1 MKPRRPGPLPGILV
15 GILVAAGLLLA
26 FSPTGSAQLTANC
39 SDTLRDH
46 DAAVWSI
53 TFRDNLSGLQ
63 DLPADDVLEEE
74 QGANATLVPGTTLQ
88 HTQEA
93 ASGSNVVRYNGS
105 DCRFVNDEGD
115 GEGLFLNDT
124 ALSADSAT
132 AATDNGLA
140 TVFAFEING
149 FGDSS
154 VFNGVLDYDAGHG
167 NFRMEIKFEELQI
180 EITDESGTVH
190 SKRFNDNGGGIPFAL
205 QSEKP
210 YGFAFSYFPGND
222 TWVLFGTDDMD
233 QPATADWEKIGQDT
247 VSSVA
252 SDLDNDGNDHNM
264 FAPTKNLDD
273 SITSSFVRYFNESV
287 PVNDLTS
294 LGSRPFIAGPSAD
307 FSFTCDGRTC
317 TFTDE
322 SVTPG
327 AIEDRNWTFGDGT
340 TNTNNQ
346 STVTHTY
353 DTFGS
358 FDVTLAITN
367 TTGATDSTTKTV
379 TTVLEPEFNV
389 TAGLV
394 AGSTLRHVAVDWRK
408 ASPAVWGRD
417 TRSTGSQTDGTL
429 VEWNETLTHEN
440 TFTLCPGTDR
450 QENNQPLGLSV
461 SKDTPGRP
469 VNACVDTALSDPVIL
484 ARKTNGDVQSE
495 FVAGT
500 ATGVPVDVGARS
512 LNNVS
517 TGENT
522 GFRQLLD
529 VPEGDVKWRIS
540 DGKSFVRH
548 AIDRD
553 AAEDPL
559 LCSTDDGSF
568 GTGTEC
574 RDADGF
580 VIGSD
585 SGVSGADVGVHGDV
599 VHLLDEAGETL
610 ERRTPGLTLTNST
623 NLHPAHHAPVA
634 VSKTGRFIAHTN
646 LSGSD
651 AESVVIRHAGNGS
664 RIVETTNFGG
674 NRGVNSLAWHPRDE
688 RVYAVNDTR
697 IWAFNLTTITSTS
710 DEATGED
717 TTVDA
722 EPEPTQ
728 EDDTPA
734 FGDPQQTASALNI
747 SLDAAQTFLGLILVL
762 ALTAGSVFAASE
774 AGVSGG
780 GSLAVGLVAM
790 GVGVILVNRLGW
802 FPIWAVFG
810 MFMLA
815 AAVLVLRAGSGGG
828 A

>member
-1 MKPRRPGPLPGILV
+1 MKPRRPALLILALVLGLILVAGPASAGHEPGASTNQTFGPVYVGGWEHDAVFDFKGGSNHASNWNFSNKSVSPAPNVSQVASGWIQWESGPVVDHNGPDYRPDGASTPNHTEAQENQTSKANFLENATDAEIRSDTDDLTLAVGFEIQTDATSSTTESFASSAAAQVQIRHTDGSNEFGCLFGLEGGDRVFSGSYIGAFGAGDHYYHFASYKNESGPSTRLKCGMALKRTVDTASDGSLRTKIYANTTVPDQKLLGSGRGGVGNGEMTYDV
-15 GILVAAGLLLA
+15 GILRQLGDAPDDPADVFQLLA
-26 FSPTGSAQLTANC
+26 EPWLASVNAKFTASCTGQDCTFDASDSKTAN
-39 SDTLRDH
+39 
-46 DAAVWSI
+46 
-53 TFRDNLSGLQ
+53 
-63 DLPADDVLEEE
+63 
-74 QGANATLVPGTTLQ
+74 GT
-88 HTQEA
+88 
-93 ASGSNVVRYNGS
+93 
-105 DCRFVNDEGD
+105 
-115 GEGLFLNDT
+115 
-124 ALSADSAT
+124 
-132 AATDNGLA
+132 
-140 TVFAFEING
+140 
-149 FGDSS
+149 
-154 VFNGVLDYDAGHG
+154 
-167 NFRMEIKFEELQI
+167 
-180 EITDESGTVH
+180 
-190 SKRFNDNGGGIPFAL
+190 
-205 QSEKP
+205 
-210 YGFAFSYFPGND
+210 
-222 TWVLFGTDDMD
+222 
-233 QPATADWEKIGQDT
+233 
-247 VSSVA
+247 
-252 SDLDNDGNDHNM
+252 
-264 FAPTKNLDD
+264 
-273 SITSSFVRYFNESV
+273 ITSF
-287 PVNDLTS
+287 D
-294 LGSRPFIAGPSAD
+294 
-307 FSFTCDGRTC
+307 
-317 TFTDE
+317 
-322 SVTPG
+322 
-327 AIEDRNWTFGDGT
+327 WTFGDG
-340 TNTNNQ
+340 
-346 STVTHTY
+346 STGNGERVTHTY
-353 DTFGS
+353 SGFGTFE
-358 FDVTLAITN
+358 VTL
-367 TTGATDSTTKTV
+367 TV
-379 TTVLEPEFNV
+379 TNSDGESDSASDTVVIRLAPEFNT

-394 AGSTLRHVAVDWRK
+394 PGSTLRHVGVDWRK

-450 QENNQPLGLSV
+450 QENNQPLGLAV

-540 DGKSFVRH
+540 DGKSFARH

-559 LCSTDDGSF
+559 LCSTDGGSF

-610 ERRTPGLTLTNST
+610 ERRTPGLALTNST
-623 NLHPAHHAPVA
+623 SLHPAHHAPVA
-634 VSKTGRFIAHTN
+634 VSKTGRFVAHVN

-674 NRGVNSLAWHPRDE
+674 DRGVNSLAWHPRDE

-697 IWAFNLTTITSTS
+697 IWAFNVTTITSTS
-710 DEATGED
+710 DEAAGED

-802 FPIWAVFG
+802 FPIWVVFG

-815 AAVLVLRAGSGGG
+815 AAAFVLRAGNGGG